1 MRMDINTDKVRLDDI
16 CLADFIDIASGE
28 FDGLAKAMG
37 LSASSDEVAAAARDI
52 VFAYRSL
59 SDPVGTKMHITEL
72 GTAAKDRAKLLLFT
86 LAKVVAEFGED
97 EDLES
102 LRHTIA
108 DDLGRQRVAKMDR
121 DALLSFV
128 EKELRS
134 VQFGIE
140 RRAAKKAND
149 VRQNGDVDVRAGFSR
164 EIAWVMS
171 HYKMSIDT
179 RIVSASVYANLVRR
193 ASEEVKARAKKA

>member
-1 MRMDINTDKVRLDDI
+1 MDINTDKVRLDDI

-28 FDGLAKAMG
+28 FDWLAKAMG

-72 GTAAKDRAKLLLFT
+72 GTDAKDRAKLLLFT

-97 EDLES
+97 DDLES
-102 LRHTIA
+102 LRHTIT

>member
-16 CLADFIDIASGE
+16 CLADFIDIACGAFVAPDIATFAIEHGCSSLTVFIDVVPKGT
-28 FDGLAKAMG
+28 FVGLAA
-37 LSASSDEVAAAARDI
+37 
-52 VFAYRSL
+52 VF
-59 SDPVGTKMHITEL
+59 VEF
-72 GTAAKDRAKLLLFT
+72 LFP
-86 LAKVVAEFGED
+86 
-97 EDLES
+97 

-193 ASEEVKARAKKA
+193 ASEEVKAMAKKA